1 MASVLDAQVWQKG
14 ITQKR
19 LTYRKEHLVYTN
31 KRVKNHHSIQN
42 RYSERKIRTFCP
54 RPNQISFKRQKTD
67 HEINESYQ
75 WINFKTRAE
84 KCVCVCVCRRMW
96 WTISSCSLRK
106 VGGSQVNEVHQDA
119 DVHLCAGPTFY
130 SAPRSHFHHRGS
142 VGPTWQTG
150 NDLRTS
156 THVRVHARAHTHTH
170 ASCSFPLFSSNLSS
184 ALPVCLL
191 SH

>member
-1 MASVLDAQVWQKG
+1 MLVMASVLDAQVWQKG

-84 KCVCVCVCRRMW
+84 KCVCLSKDVMDDIVMFSAQSW
-96 WTISSCSLRK
+96 WLAGKWSPSGC
-106 VGGSQVNEVHQDA
+106 G
-119 DVHLCAGPTFY
+119 CAPVRWSDLLL
-130 SAPRSHFHHRGS
+130 SAA
-142 VGPTWQTG
+142 
-150 NDLRTS
+150 L
-156 THVRVHARAHTHTH
+156 
-170 ASCSFPLFSSNLSS
+170 SFPSQRECGSNMTDW
-184 ALPVCLL
+184 
-191 SH
+191 